1 MREMGRSLTEMGEG
15 SRGQD
20 RGDQSILIRWCWGRA
35 EVKVRERRGRNKI
48 LVMRTA
54 HHRKN

>member
-1 MREMGRSLTEMGEG
+1 MGRSLTKMGEG

-20 RGDQSILIRWCWGRA
+20 RGDWSVLIGWCWGRA
-35 EVKVRERRGRNKI
+35 EVKVRERRGRKKI
-48 LVMRTA
+48 LVMLTA

>member
-1 MREMGRSLTEMGEG
+1 MREMGRSLTKMGEG

-20 RGDQSILIRWCWGRA
+20 RGDWSVLIGWCWGRA
-35 EVKVRERRGRNKI
+35 EVKVRERRGRKKI
-48 LVMRTA
+48 LVMLTA